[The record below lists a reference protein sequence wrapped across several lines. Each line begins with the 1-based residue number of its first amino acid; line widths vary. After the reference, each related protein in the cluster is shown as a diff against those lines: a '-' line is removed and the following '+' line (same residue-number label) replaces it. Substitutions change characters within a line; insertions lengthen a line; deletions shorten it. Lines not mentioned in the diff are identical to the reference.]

1 MKRYLLVILTLV
13 LITAHAEELPS
24 STDVVYSGPVQLV
37 LMTEEPTS
45 VELHYPESRLE
56 VDISA
61 DNAGAFVNAAS
72 VIEIS
77 CDNAADE
84 QSPIDDTDSSSPVSD
99 DADLDEGKGLI
110 NESPITI
117 EDTDLPLPTD
127 SLESS
132 FPEDELIVVEQI
144 TTDDTELQL
153 YGDEE
158 PEPIPEELTIGE
170 EETGQITPLVEPIEE
185 SGEPIYFIVTCHSTE
200 TTLRYT
206 FTPVLQGS
214 PP

>member
-1 MKRYLLVILTLV
+1 MKKYLLVILTLV

-56 VDISA
+56 IDISA
-61 DNAGAFVNAAS
+61 DNADAFGNAAS

-84 QSPIDDTDSSSPVSD
+84 QSPSDDTDSSSPVSD

-110 NESPITI
+110 NESRITI
-117 EDTDLPLPTD
+117 ENTDLPLPTD
-127 SLESS
+127 SLENSS
-132 FPEDELIVVEQI
+132 PEDELVIVETI
-144 TTDDTELQL
+144 TTEDAEVLL
-153 YGDEE
+153 PGDEE
-158 PEPIPEELTIGE
+158 PEPISEDLTIDE
-170 EETGQITPLVEPIEE
+170 EGGGQIMPLEEPIEE

>member
-1 MKRYLLVILTLV
+1 MKRYLLAILTLV

-37 LMTEEPTS
+37 LMTEEPIS

-56 VDISA
+56 IDISA
-61 DNAGAFVNAAS
+61 DNADAFGNAAS

-84 QSPIDDTDSSSPVSD
+84 QSPSDDTDSSSPVSD

-127 SLESS
+127 SLENSS
-132 FPEDELIVVEQI
+132 PEDELVIVETI
-144 TTDDTELQL
+144 TTEDAEVLL
-153 YGDEE
+153 PGDEE
-158 PEPIPEELTIGE
+158 PEPISEDLTIDE
-170 EETGQITPLVEPIEE
+170 EGGGQIMPLEDPIEE

>member
-1 MKRYLLVILTLV
+1 MKRYLLAILTLV
-13 LITAHAEELPS
+13 LITAHAEEFPS

-56 VDISA
+56 IDISA
-61 DNAGAFVNAAS
+61 DNADAFGNAAS

-84 QSPIDDTDSSSPVSD
+84 QSPSDDTDSSSPVSD

-127 SLESS
+127 SLENSS
-132 FPEDELIVVEQI
+132 PEDELVIVETI
-144 TTDDTELQL
+144 TTEDAEVLL
-153 YGDEE
+153 PGDEE
-158 PEPIPEELTIGE
+158 PEPISEDLTIDE
-170 EETGQITPLVEPIEE
+170 EGGGQIMPLEDPIEE

>member
-1 MKRYLLVILTLV
+1 MKRYLLAILTLV

-37 LMTEEPTS
+37 LMTEEPIS

-56 VDISA
+56 IDISA
-61 DNAGAFVNAAS
+61 DNADAFGNAAS

-84 QSPIDDTDSSSPVSD
+84 QSPSDDTDSSSPVSD

-127 SLESS
+127 SLENSS
-132 FPEDELIVVEQI
+132 PEDELVIVETI
-144 TTDDTELQL
+144 TTEDAEVLL
-153 YGDEE
+153 PGDEE
-158 PEPIPEELTIGE
+158 PEPISEDLTIDE
-170 EETGQITPLVEPIEE
+170 EGGGQIMPLEDPIEE
-185 SGEPIYFIVTCHSTE
+185 SGEPIYCIVT
-200 TTLRYT
+200 
-206 FTPVLQGS
+206 
-214 PP
+214 